1 MNSQLIA
8 AQILEDQK
16 FGRIKPIL
24 GSQKPVVKVAKKN
37 KKTPSIILFFLVSW
51 AVYSGIQ
58 NYFFHKYSVSGYAY
72 NKGNTLASYE
82 LAFHSTNSENVIT
95 CKSNTDGDFHA
106 RLKEDFYRVCVL
118 SPDNIS
124 EGYKN
129 PKSTP
134 FRIKVTQD
142 LESIRLYIVK

>member
-58 NYFFHKYSVSGYAY
+58 NYFFHKYSVGGYAY

-82 LAFHSTNSENVIT
+82 LAFHSTDSENVIT
-95 CKSNTDGDFHA
+95 CRSNANGDFHA
-106 RLKEDFYRVCVL
+106 RLKEGFYKICVL

-124 EGYKN
+124 EVYKN